1 MKETPVPANTGSGVS
16 NDRPSGC
23 IFYSFFLYQSQ
34 FLKYFPQPHRHGF
47 GQRMCQL
54 FWRTFPIPEHPL
66 HRHINRTKAIHFQFK
81 LQFGGNLSSCPAF
94 DLLCVKLLNQFKIMI
109 SQAILLIIF
118 ECRPKKQLLHLNV
131 FKFVD
136 KALVDGSSFSHVLK

>member
-1 MKETPVPANTGSGVS
+1 
-16 NDRPSGC
+16 
-23 IFYSFFLYQSQ
+23 
-34 FLKYFPQPHRHGF
+34 
-47 GQRMCQL
+47 MCQL

-66 HRHINRTKAIHFQFK
+66 HRHINRTKTIHFQFK